1 MRFFFRPS
9 SSMRITSENALR
21 YTMAAMMTSVMYSL
35 YAVRLVSCRPAM
47 SSTDMKMA
55 VKMTAM
61 GLLTA
66 SRATGMPLKPS
77 AGSVWYVLQKNS
89 VLPDR

>member
-1 MRFFFRPS
+1 
-9 SSMRITSENALR
+9 
-21 YTMAAMMTSVMYSL
+21 
-35 YAVRLVSCRPAM
+35 M

-66 SRATGMPLKPS
+66 SSATGMPLKPS

>member
-1 MRFFFRPS
+1 
-9 SSMRITSENALR
+9 
-21 YTMAAMMTSVMYSL
+21 
-35 YAVRLVSCRPAM
+35 M

>member
-1 MRFFFRPS
+1 
-9 SSMRITSENALR
+9 MRITSENALR

-77 AGSVWYVLQKNS
+77 AGSV
-89 VLPDR
+89 